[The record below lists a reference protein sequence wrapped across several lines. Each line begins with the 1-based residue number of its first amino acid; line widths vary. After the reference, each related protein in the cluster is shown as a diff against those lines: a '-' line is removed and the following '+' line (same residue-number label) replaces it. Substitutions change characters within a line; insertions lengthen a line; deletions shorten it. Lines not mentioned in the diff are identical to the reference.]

1 MLSVSSKVLSLS
13 AEAAVLVSGGKIVY
27 ANAHAEKMLGAPCVG
42 KALSA
47 VFSPEICQ
55 SQAGVFTADTVVAGK
70 RCNVRTAKLEDLQA
84 FFLSPVEIAPVLVN
98 DAFLFSVRSALMN
111 LRLSAG
117 LSQNRAEESGDEE
130 LRSYLRSL
138 QRDAFR
144 ITRLLDNAS
153 VVRGLAAGDLAVSM
167 EPLDLAKLC
176 REIADSVSL
185 LRPDISFKLYGEE
198 ELCLFAD
205 RVLVE
210 QMVYNLI
217 SNCLVHAK
225 GLSRISISL
234 VPTATQVI
242 LSVSDDGCGIAE
254 DVMGHVFERY
264 RTGFSLG
271 EMGGGAGLG
280 LSVVRGIA
288 RIHDGTLMLESRS
301 GSGTSARVSLARK
314 LPAAAL
320 HAPETAHGAEKAL
333 LTGLAD
339 CLPPECYDGK
349 YLD

>member
-13 AEAAVLVSGGKIVY
+13 AEAAVLVSGGRIVY
-27 ANAHAEKMLGAPCVG
+27 ANARAEKLLGGECVG
-42 KALSA
+42 KPLSS

-55 SQAGVFTADTVVAGK
+55 SQAGVFTADTVVAGQ
-70 RCNVRTAKLEDLQA
+70 RCNVRTAKLDDLQA
-84 FFLSPVEIAPVLVN
+84 FFLSPIEIAPILVN
-98 DAFLFSVRSALMN
+98 DAFLFSVRSSLMN

-117 LSQNRAEESGDEE
+117 LSQSRSEQYGDKE
-130 LRSYLRSL
+130 LGSYLRSL

-153 VVRGLAAGDLAVSM
+153 VVRGLAANDLAVSM
-167 EPLDLAKLC
+167 GPLDLAKLC
-176 REIADSVSL
+176 REIVDSASL

-210 QMVYNLI
+210 QMIYNLI

-225 GLSRISISL
+225 GLGCVSLSL
-234 VPTATQVI
+234 VPTPTHMI
-242 LSVSDDGCGIAE
+242 RSVSDDGCGISE

-264 RTGFSLG
+264 RAGFSLD
-271 EMGGGAGLG
+271 EMSGGAGLG

-288 RIHDGTLMLESRS
+288 RIHDGTLMLESRP
-301 GSGTSARVSLARK
+301 GRGTSARVSLARK

-320 HAPETAHGAEKAL
+320 HAPEAEGRREESL
-333 LTGLAD
+333 LVGLSD
-339 CLPPECYDGK
+339 CLPPECFDGK
-349 YLD
+349 FLD